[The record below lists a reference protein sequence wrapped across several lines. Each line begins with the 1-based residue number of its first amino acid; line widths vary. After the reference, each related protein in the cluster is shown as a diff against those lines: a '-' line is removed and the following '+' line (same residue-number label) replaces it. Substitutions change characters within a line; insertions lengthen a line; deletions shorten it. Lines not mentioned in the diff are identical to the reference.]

1 MVAKQMIR
9 INGIEYPS
17 RMTMGAMMEF
27 RRLTGKEVTEMQGSD
42 LSLALTLLYCCVL
55 SASRAD
61 GITLPF
67 ASAIEMADFMEADDF
82 ASWQNNQ
89 FSAPVAPAGEAAGNN
104 GKKKG

>member
-1 MVAKQMIR
+1 MTAKQTIR

-27 RRLTGKEVTEMQGSD
+27 RRLTGKEVTEMQGTD

-67 ASAIEMADFMEADDF
+67 NSAVEMADFMDANDF
-82 ASWQNNQ
+82 AAWQNGQ
-89 FSAPVAPAGEAAGNN
+89 FTTGTSGQEEGESGDV
-104 GKKKG
+104 KKKE